1 MPHQRVDLTEGNLL
15 KGILTLAW
23 PVIVANLLQTAY
35 NIVDA
40 FWLGKLGKEAF
51 SAPTIAWPVIF
62 TGISFAFGISVAA
75 NSLVAQ
81 YAGSGDKRSAELMS
95 AQAMVLSILISSVLI
110 VVGLFFSKPILA
122 LMGAKDEILE
132 MSSTYLQIILLGS
145 PLLFAMFA
153 GVGALRGWG
162 NSKIAMHFTIISVA
176 LNVVLDPL
184 MIFGIGFPRMGVAG
198 AALATVVSRSIAAI
212 YGFYV
217 LLSGRVGMKIHWDD
231 FAPRWDFMKKVF
243 VVGLPVGFGNSV
255 TSLGFAFIM
264 GVVAR
269 FGSVVV
275 SAYGVGNRIISVIT
289 MFSGGIAAA
298 IASAVGQSL
307 GAGKPERA
315 VSAVKLGSLV
325 NFTTVTIFCVF
336 TFFFGKYLTRFFI
349 NDPEVVEMGEIFFR
363 LVSFSV
369 PFFATM
375 QTVLAALDGSG
386 RTVKSTMVNVVRL
399 WGVRVPMVLYMA
411 KAFGFAGIFY
421 AMIVSNIAALLLALS
436 VVIFSKWQE
445 KII

>member
-1 MPHQRVDLTEGNLL
+1 MADQRVDLTEGDLL
-15 KGILTLAW
+15 KGIMRLAW
-23 PVIVANLLQTAY
+23 PVVVANLLQTTY

-81 YAGSGDKRSAELMS
+81 YAGSGDKRSAEIVS
-95 AQAMVLSILISSVLI
+95 AQSIVLSVFISLLLI
-110 VVGLFFSKPILA
+110 VVGLFFARPILA
-122 LMGAKDEILE
+122 LMGAEGEILDL
-132 MSSTYLQIILLGS
+132 STTYLQIILAGS
-145 PLLFAMFA
+145 PLMFAMFA
-153 GVGALRGWG
+153 AVGALRGWG
-162 NSKIAMHFTIISVA
+162 NSKIAMNFTIISVL

-198 AALATVVSRSIAAI
+198 AALATIVSRSVASV
-212 YGFYV
+212 YGLYV
-217 LLSGRVGMKIHWDD
+217 LFSGRTGMKLHIND
-231 FAPRWDFMKKVF
+231 FKPRWNIMKKVF
-243 VVGLPVGFGNSV
+243 SVGLPVGFGNSV
-255 TSLGFAFIM
+255 TSLGFTFIM

-269 FGSVVV
+269 FGPVVV

-298 IASAVGQSL
+298 VASAVGQSL
-307 GAGKPERA
+307 GADKPDRA
-315 VSAVKLGSLV
+315 VSAVKIGSLV
-325 NFTTVTIFCVF
+325 NFILVSIFCVF
-336 TFFFGKYLTRFFI
+336 TFFFGKYLTKFFI
-349 NDPEVVEMGEIFFR
+349 NDPQVIEMGEIFFR

-386 RTVKSTMVNVVRL
+386 HTVKSTVVNIVRL
-399 WGVRVPMVLYMA
+399 WGVRVPVVIYMA
-411 KAFGFAGIFY
+411 RAFGFAGIFY
-421 AMIVSNIAALLLALS
+421 AMIISNIAALLLALS
-436 VVIFSKWQE
+436 VVTFSRWQE